1 MLAPRALNTTK
12 NPINFCSTYLSPV
25 PKERRVSTIKDA
37 ISAMKKVLLM
47 VDKVDRAGK
56 VLTEI
61 SSELRDHDRRL
72 IRLETMVEI
81 AKNQPRLTAEP
92 K

>member
-1 MLAPRALNTTK
+1 
-12 NPINFCSTYLSPV
+12 
-25 PKERRVSTIKDA
+25 VSTLKDV
-37 ISAMKKVLLM
+37 ISAMKEVLLLT
-47 VDKVDRAGK
+47 DKMDRAGT

-81 AKNQPRLTAEP
+81 AKNHPRLTDEP

>member
-1 MLAPRALNTTK
+1 M
-12 NPINFCSTYLSPV
+12 
-25 PKERRVSTIKDA
+25 STIKDA
-37 ISAMKKVLLM
+37 ISAMNKVLLM